1 MAGNIKIDK
10 ELVDSILVNNN
21 QKAYA
26 VLLNKYKNSVY
37 YTILKMVNNA
47 DDAEDLTM
55 KTFTKAFQNL
65 NSYDDNYAFT
75 TWLFRIA
82 TNTTID
88 FIRKKRLQTSSL
100 DDNVFDD
107 EEGGVTHAERV
118 VAHSL
123 DPEEK
128 YVKQQRSK
136 IIREVIDTMDDKY
149 KILIQAYFFD
159 ELKYEEISERYDLP
173 LGTVKVRLKR
183 AKEFLYKLLE
193 DKQHKY

>member
-26 VLLNKYKNSVY
+26 VLLNKYKNAVY
-37 YTILKMVNNA
+37 FTTLKMVNNA

-65 NSYDDNYAFT
+65 NAYDDSYAFT

-88 FIRKKRLQTSSL
+88 FIRKKRLHTSSL
-100 DDNVFDD
+100 DESIFED
-107 EEGGVTHAERV
+107 EDGVTHAETI
-118 VAHSL
+118 VAPAL

-128 YVKQQRSK
+128 YVKQQRSR

-149 KILIQAYFFD
+149 KVLIQAYFFD

-193 DKQHKY
+193 DNQHRY

>member
-88 FIRKKRLQTSSL
+88 FIRKKR
-100 DDNVFDD
+100 
-107 EEGGVTHAERV
+107 
-118 VAHSL
+118 
-123 DPEEK
+123 
-128 YVKQQRSK
+128 
-136 IIREVIDTMDDKY
+136 
-149 KILIQAYFFD
+149 
-159 ELKYEEISERYDLP
+159 
-173 LGTVKVRLKR
+173 
-183 AKEFLYKLLE
+183 
-193 DKQHKY
+193 

>member
-26 VLLNKYKNSVY
+26 VLLNKYKNVVY
-37 YTILKMVNNA
+37 FTINRMVNNN

-100 DDNVFDD
+100 DENVFDD
-107 EEGGVTHAERV
+107 ENSVTQAETI
-118 VAHSL
+118 VAYTL

-128 YVKQQRSK
+128 YVKQQRSR

-149 KILIQAYFFD
+149 KVLIQAYFFD

-193 DKQHKY
+193 DNQHKY